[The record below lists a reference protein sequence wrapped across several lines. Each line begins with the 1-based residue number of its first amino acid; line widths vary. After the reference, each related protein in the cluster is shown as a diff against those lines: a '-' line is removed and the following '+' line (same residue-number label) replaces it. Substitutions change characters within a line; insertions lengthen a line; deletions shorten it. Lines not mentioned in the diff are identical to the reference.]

1 MSDLSDKKHFTQL
14 LEFIFKKHL
23 VDNPKGEREKNCL
36 DKLQVF
42 KMDWFIKKMPS
53 KDNINRFY
61 ALKIKN
67 FQQKISK
74 N

>member
-1 MSDLSDKKHFTQL
+1 
-14 LEFIFKKHL
+14 
-23 VDNPKGEREKNCL
+23 
-36 DKLQVF
+36 
-42 KMDWFIKKMPS
+42 MDWFIKKMPS